1 MSADRT
7 LMSVIRTSLSLI
19 SFGFTIYQAFQKL
32 HDLKVIGGDGTARH
46 FGIALIVVGV
56 LILILGIIYHI
67 RFMHELR
74 KERAALAAQNL
85 IHAESSFPTSMTLVT
100 AVILLGI
107 GIAAGVSTI
116 FNIPL

>member
-1 MSADRT
+1 
-7 LMSVIRTSLSLI
+7 
-19 SFGFTIYQAFQKL
+19 
-32 HDLKVIGGDGTARH
+32 
-46 FGIALIVVGV
+46 
-56 LILILGIIYHI
+56 
-67 RFMHELR
+67 MHELR